1 MDRTARATTERDTR
15 GRDARYRVAAT
26 RLVAVGGGVLRYGL
40 VAILLYFGSFKFTQ
54 TEAELLQPML
64 ANSPLLSWLYA
75 VTSVR
80 GAAALLGVAELAMA
94 LLLAARPVAP
104 RLAALGSVGA
114 MGMFLTTLSLLATTP
129 GAWAQVPDFPL
140 PIPGPAGA
148 FLIKDLFLLG
158 AATWSAGEALGA
170 AAGTAAGPT
179 PGRDGDEG
187 APD

>member
-1 MDRTARATTERDTR
+1 VQIECARLRRFPLRTAGDVEDHGHSVPA
-15 GRDARYRVAAT
+15 
-26 RLVAVGGGVLRYGL
+26 
-40 VAILLYFGSFKFTQ
+40 GSGDSRKV
-54 TEAELLQPML
+54 TEAVLDRPPGGAGCNGPVPHATLLAELHP
-64 ANSPLLSWLYA
+64 PA
-75 VTSVR
+75 VTTVR
-80 GAAALLGVAELAMA
+80 GASNLLGAVEVVLA